1 MVRVKKKDVCIFIP
15 ALNEASSI
23 GKVIDGFHDEGY
35 HNILVVDGKSADNT
49 VDIATSHGARVV
61 IQRGKGKGQAIRQA
75 FAEEISTDYVVM
87 IDADLTYLP
96 SEVETVLAPV
106 LSDEADHVIGN
117 RFANYQAGAFTRLNL
132 FGNKIS
138 G

>member
-1 MVRVKKKDVCIFIP
+1 MARVKKKDICIFIP

-35 HNILVVDGKSADNT
+35 NNILVVDGNSADNT

-61 IQRGKGKGQAIRQA
+61 TQSGRGKGQAIRQA
-75 FAEEISTDYVVM
+75 FAEEISSDYVVM

-96 SEVETVLAPV
+96 SEV
-106 LSDEADHVIGN
+106 D
-117 RFANYQAGAFTRLNL
+117 RAGTRPE
-132 FGNKIS
+132 
-138 G
+138 